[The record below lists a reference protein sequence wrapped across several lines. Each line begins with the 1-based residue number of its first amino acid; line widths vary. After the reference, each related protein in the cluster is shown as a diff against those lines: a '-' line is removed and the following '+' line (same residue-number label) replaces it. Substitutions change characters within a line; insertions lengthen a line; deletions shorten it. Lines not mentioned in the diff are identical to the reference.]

1 MDRAAWHSRVNER
14 HRQLAWRVRCG
25 VPAVRRAQAGS
36 LCVHGGPRR
45 AWGAAMVGA
54 ELLMG
59 SVDSAPNSG
68 IGVRHRA
75 LTAHP
80 YLPHNKR
87 AHARQMPAKL
97 KFRVVHASSEDPEF
111 PSTEL
116 NAHSPHTV
124 PSPLPPADRKC
135 ARVGARCRCEENPAG
150 HGARW
155 LTGGLLVAGC
165 VPCWRRWDG
174 RAGDSA
180 NTHRSSASNLPGPFT
195 SCSFRCS
202 CACFFC
208 VKLCARWSLPTP
220 A

>member
-45 AWGAAMVGA
+45 AFGAAMVGA

-75 LTAHP
+75 LTSHP

-124 PSPLPPADRKC
+124 PSPLPPADREC
-135 ARVGARCRCEENPAG
+135 AWVGARCRCEENPAG
-150 HGARW
+150 HGARSVAYW
-155 LTGGLLVAGC
+155 WRAACFAGAGGMAERAILRIPTGARLPIC
-165 VPCWRRWDG
+165 
-174 RAGDSA
+174 RA
-180 NTHRSSASNLPGPFT
+180 RSPHAASGARVRV
-195 SCSFRCS
+195 SFVLS
-202 CACFFC
+202 CAPGGACRHPPR
-208 VKLCARWSLPTP
+208 L
-220 A
+220 